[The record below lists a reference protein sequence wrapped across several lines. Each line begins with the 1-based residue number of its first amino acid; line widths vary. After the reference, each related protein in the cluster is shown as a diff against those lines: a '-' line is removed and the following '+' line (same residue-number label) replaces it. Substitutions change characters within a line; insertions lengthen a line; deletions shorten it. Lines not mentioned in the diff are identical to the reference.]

1 MRKYIQNGGTDM
13 ANCPKCNAKLKLT
26 DWRPECPKC
35 GVNMV
40 YYGMEERLL
49 ADAEKAEAEHAKFQ
63 KGLDRVKA
71 SSIKGKRQIA
81 RIVLSIIPIL
91 GLLLPLASISLKN
104 IPFVEDKTISVNLI
118 TLITEYFMKLFDID
132 GLLAMVGHNA
142 VGTPFILFAASI
154 ICLALSIVVGIFN
167 FGRNFCSSQPKS
179 CKKNMIVSIVSMLL
193 AVASGITFAVFA
205 SGIVK
210 LFPDFIDAS
219 VGFGIFVTAA
229 LHIPVIV
236 LNYNLVKNPIV
247 VKYTELPTYG
257 EAEEAP
263 AEEAVAAE

>member
-1 MRKYIQNGGTDM
+1 M
-13 ANCPKCNAKLKLT
+13 ANCPKCNAKLKIT

-40 YYGMEERLL
+40 YYGMEDRLL

-71 SSIKGKRQIA
+71 SSIGGKRQIA

-91 GLLLPLASISLKN
+91 GLLLPLASITLKN
-104 IPFVEDKTISVNLI
+104 IPFYEDKVISVNLI
-118 TLITEYFMKLFDID
+118 TLITEYFMNLLDID
-132 GLLAMVGHNA
+132 GLFAVIGSDV
-142 VGTPFILFAASI
+142 VGTPFIMFAASFV
-154 ICLALSIVVGIFN
+154 CLALSIVIGIVN

-193 AVASGITFAVFA
+193 AVASGVTFIVF
-205 SGIVK
+205 SNGINA
-210 LFPDFIDAS
+210 LFPDFIEAS

-236 LNYNLVKNPIV
+236 LNSTLVKNPIV
-247 VKYTELPTYG
+247 VKYKELPTYG

>member
-1 MRKYIQNGGTDM
+1 M

-26 DWRPECPKC
+26 DWRPECPHC

-40 YYGMEERLL
+40 YYGMEDRLL

-63 KGLDRVKA
+63 KNLDRVKA
-71 SSIKGKRQIA
+71 SSIGGKRQII

-91 GLLLPLASISLKN
+91 GLLLPLANITLKN
-104 IPFVEDKTISVNLI
+104 LPFRDDKAISVNII
-118 TLITEYFMKLFDID
+118 TIVEYFMDMLDLD
-132 GLLAMVGHNA
+132 GLFAVMGNKVVGMS
-142 VGTPFILFAASI
+142 FIMFVASI
-154 ICLALSIVVGIFN
+154 LCLLLSVVVGIVN

-179 CKKNMIVSIVSMLL
+179 CKKNMIVSIVSALL

-205 SGIVK
+205 SGAVK
-210 LFPDFIDAS
+210 YFPDFIDAS

-236 LNYNLVKNPIV
+236 LNANLVKNPIV
-247 VKYTELPTYG
+247 VKYKELPKYG
-257 EAEEAP
+257 EAAEEEAAP

>member
-1 MRKYIQNGGTDM
+1 M

-40 YYGMEERLL
+40 YYGMEDRLL

-71 SSIKGKRQIA
+71 SSIGGKRQII

-91 GLLLPLASISLKN
+91 GLLLPLASITLKN
-104 IPFVEDKTISVNLI
+104 IPFRDDKVTSVNII
-118 TLITEYFMKLFDID
+118 TIVEYFMNLLDLD
-132 GLLAMVGHNA
+132 GLFAVMGSKVVGM
-142 VGTPFILFAASI
+142 PFIMFVASI
-154 ICLALSIVVGIFN
+154 LCLVFSIVVGIVN
-167 FGRNFCSSQPKS
+167 FGRNFCSSQPAS
-179 CKKNMIVSIVSMLL
+179 CKKNMIVSIVSAVL
-193 AVASGITFAVFA
+193 AIASGVTFAVFS
-205 SGIVK
+205 SGITA
-210 LFPDFIDAS
+210 LFPDMIEAS

-236 LNYNLVKNPIV
+236 LNANMVKNPIV
-247 VKYTELPTYG
+247 VKYKELPNYG
-257 EAEEAP
+257 AEENAQNEL

>member
-1 MRKYIQNGGTDM
+1 M
-13 ANCPKCNAKLKLT
+13 ANCPKCNAKLKIT

-40 YYGMEERLL
+40 YYGMEDRLL

-71 SSIKGKRQIA
+71 STIGGKRQII
-81 RIVLSIIPIL
+81 RIVLSIIPVL
-91 GLLLPLASISLKN
+91 GLLLPLASVTVKN
-104 IPFVEDKTISVNLI
+104 IPFHEDKVTSVNLI
-118 TLITEYFMKLFDID
+118 TLIDYFTGMLDFD
-132 GLLAMVGHNA
+132 GLLTVMGNKV
-142 VGTPFILFAASI
+142 VGTTFIMFAASI
-154 ICLALSIVVGIFN
+154 ICLLLSVVVGIVN
-167 FGRNFCSSQPKS
+167 FGRNFCSSQPSS

-193 AVASGITFAVFA
+193 AVASGVTFAVFA

-210 LFPDFIDAS
+210 AFPDFVDAS

-229 LHIPVIV
+229 LHLPVII
-236 LNYNLVKNPIV
+236 LNATMVKNPIV
-247 VKYTELPTYG
+247 VKYTELPKYG
-257 EAEEAP
+257 EAEEEAP

>member
-1 MRKYIQNGGTDM
+1 M
-13 ANCPKCNAKLKLT
+13 AKCPKCNAKLKLT
-26 DWRPECPKC
+26 DWRPECPHC

-40 YYGMEERLL
+40 YYGMEDRLL

-63 KGLDRVKA
+63 KNLDRVKA
-71 SSIKGKRQIA
+71 STIAGKRQII

-91 GLLLPLASISLKN
+91 GLLLPLASMTIKN
-104 IPFVEDKTISVNLI
+104 IPFREDKEVSINI
-118 TLITEYFMKLFDID
+118 INLITEYFMKLFDLD
-132 GLLAMVGHNA
+132 GLFAVMGSKV
-142 VGTPFILFAASI
+142 VGTPFIMFAASI
-154 ICLALSIVVGIFN
+154 ICLALSIVVGIVN

-193 AVASGITFAVFA
+193 AVVSGITFAVFS
-205 SGIVK
+205 SGIEK
-210 LFPDFIDAS
+210 LFPDFIESS
-219 VGFGIFVTAA
+219 VSFGIFVTAA

-236 LNYNLVKNPIV
+236 LNYTLVKNPIV

-257 EAEEAP
+257 EAEEEAP